1 MIFYI
6 LNYPSSFLSKRAF
19 LFIQFGINKKKRCIH
34 PKKGGV
40 HTISPVFTIGDN
52 YLSLFLFTKEKELI

>member
-1 MIFYI
+1 M
-6 LNYPSSFLSKRAF
+6 
-19 LFIQFGINKKKRCIH
+19 FIQFGINKKKRCIH

-52 YLSLFLFTKEKELI
+52 YLSLFLFTKEKELIQREF